1 MKNIFIALLL
11 MISASVHAEVIVGI
25 VDIQKIITSVK
36 EGKSVMETLKKS
48 FDDKKMKLQ
57 KKEEEIKKMQESF
70 QKQSLVLSDIEK
82 GKKQQE
88 MQEQVLKLREQTME
102 YQKDIQKQEA
112 DLKKPILDKL
122 KDIIEEISK
131 KEKVDFTIEI
141 SSSPLVYAQNKKE
154 LSQEVINAYDKK
166 YSKK

>member
-1 MKNIFIALLL
+1 MKHILLAVALTLTV
-11 MISASVHAEVIVGI
+11 SAQAEVIVGI

-36 EGKSVMETLKKS
+36 EGKSVMDTLKKS
-48 FDDKKMKLQ
+48 FDDKKAKLQ
-57 KKEEEIKKMQESF
+57 KKEDEIKKMQEAF
-70 QKQSLVLSDIEK
+70 QKQSLVLSDAEK
-82 GKKQQE
+82 GKKQQQ
-88 MQEQVLKLREQTME
+88 MQEEVMKLREQTME

-122 KDIIEEISK
+122 KDIIEGVSK

-154 LSQEVINAYDKK
+154 LTQEVIKEYDKK
-166 YSKK
+166 HSK